1 MTEPFV
7 TVNEIASEVPTTVS
21 AVGTAEWHKSGNER
35 VIKKVRMEHFN
46 PKEKESLQEICF
58 DYMDVFF
65 LPEDRL
71 SCMNAV
77 KYFINLEPGSNTINT
92 SDTSK
97 SSVVSLGWLL
107 LLADIFQI
115 LLPLKLDLNLVL
127 WMRRG
132 RHNITHA

>member
-1 MTEPFV
+1 
-7 TVNEIASEVPTTVS
+7 VNEIASEEPTTVS
-21 AVGTAEWHKSGNER
+21 AIDTAEWHKSRDER

-65 LPEDRL
+65 LSEDWL

-77 KYFINLEPGSNTINT
+77 NHLINLEPGSNTINT

-97 SSVVSLGWLL
+97 GSVVSLGWLL
-107 LLADIFQI
+107 LLADISQT
-115 LLPLKLDLNLVL
+115 LLPLKLNLSL
-127 WMRRG
+127 ALRMRRG
-132 RHNITHA
+132 RHNIT

>member
-1 MTEPFV
+1 M
-7 TVNEIASEVPTTVS
+7 NETASKEPTTVS
-21 AVGTAEWHKSGNER
+21 AVGTAEWHKSRNES

-65 LPEDRL
+65 LPGDPL

-77 KYFINLEPGSNTINT
+77 KHLINLKPGSNTINT

-97 SSVVSLGWLL
+97 GSVVSLG
-107 LLADIFQI
+107 
-115 LLPLKLDLNLVL
+115 
-127 WMRRG
+127 
-132 RHNITHA
+132 